1 MSEVTLKLFAC
12 ALPLLAG
19 LPSVMSAQVS
29 LSLPK
34 IQRPAV
40 RATLGPITLVATL
53 SGHGVS
59 VRAGSK
65 AVRRPP
71 VARVPHKGAAA
82 SASAARVLAT
92 AESYLGKRYVY
103 GGETPGSGFD
113 CSGFVQYVF
122 GQHSIDLPRT
132 SRQQAKAGRALP
144 RTVNTLQ
151 PGDLMLFSSKGGR
164 VDHVAIY
171 AGNDRILH
179 SSAGAGGVIYDDL
192 STPRGKW
199 YLARHV
205 ASRRVL

>member
-1 MSEVTLKLFAC
+1 MKLFAC
-12 ALPLLAG
+12 TLPLLAG
-19 LPSVMSAQVS
+19 LPSVMSAQVI

-40 RATLGPITLVATL
+40 SATLGPVSLVATL
-53 SGHGVS
+53 GGHGVS
-59 VRAGSK
+59 VRAGTTW
-65 AVRRPP
+65 ARRAPN
-71 VARVPHKGAAA
+71 ARAPRRTETA
-82 SASAARVLAT
+82 SATAARILST
-92 AESYLGKRYVY
+92 ADNYLGKKYRY
-103 GGETPGSGFD
+103 GGETPGEGFD

-122 GQHSIDLPRT
+122 GRHGIDLPRT
-132 SRQQAKAGRALP
+132 SRQQARAGRALP
-144 RTVNTLQ
+144 RTIASLK

-171 AGNDRILH
+171 AGNNRMLH
-179 SSAGAGGVIYDDL
+179 SSAGAGGVVYDDL

>member
-1 MSEVTLKLFAC
+1 MKLFAC
-12 ALPLLAG
+12 TLPLLAG

-40 RATLGPITLVATL
+40 RATLGPVSLVATL
-53 SGHGVS
+53 GGHGVS
-59 VRAGSK
+59 IRAGTRS
-65 AVRRPP
+65 AARAPVTRAPRR
-71 VARVPHKGAAA
+71 AETAT
-82 SASAARVLAT
+82 ASAARILAT
-92 AESYLGKRYVY
+92 AERYVGKKYVY
-103 GGETPGSGFD
+103 GGETPVGFD

-122 GQHSIDLPRT
+122 GRHGVDLPRT
-132 SRQQAKAGRALP
+132 SRQQAAAGRPLS
-144 RTVNTLQ
+144 RKITSLK

-171 AGNDRILH
+171 AGNNQILH
-179 SSAGAGGVIYDDL
+179 SSAGAGGVVYDDL

-205 ASRRVL
+205 SSRRVI

>member
-1 MSEVTLKLFAC
+1 MKLFAC
-12 ALPLLAG
+12 TLPLLAG

-40 RATLGPITLVATL
+40 RATLGPISLVATL
-53 SGHGVS
+53 GGNGVS
-59 VRAGSK
+59 VRAGTRS
-65 AVRRPP
+65 AARAP
-71 VARVPHKGAAA
+71 VARAPRRTETA
-82 SASAARVLAT
+82 SASAARILAT
-92 AESYLGKRYVY
+92 ADSYLGKKYVY
-103 GGETPGSGFD
+103 GGETPGGGFD

-122 GQHSIDLPRT
+122 GRHGIELPRT
-132 SRQQAKAGRALP
+132 SRQQAGAGRPLSRKIASLK
-144 RTVNTLQ
+144 

-171 AGNDRILH
+171 AGNNRILH
-179 SSAGAGGVIYDDL
+179 SSAGARGVVYDDL